1 MGKLRDQFQRDLA
14 IKGYSPQTRQAY
26 LARVCDFVQHFDR
39 PPTEVGREEIS
50 SYLQY
55 LLCERNLSQS
65 YLNQTYS
72 ALKFFFET
80 TLGIEWAAFRIPR
93 AKLPK
98 RLPMVLSVEE
108 VQSLFAVTRNIK
120 HRAVLMT
127 MYSAGLRVQETTHLR
142 VADVDSDRM
151 QIRVCQG
158 KGRKDRYTLLA
169 HKTLTQ
175 LRDYCRYER
184 PTEWLFPGQRP
195 SQPLSVRSVQ
205 KLCSHSL
212 KAAGITKAASA
223 HTLRHSFAT
232 HLLEAGVDLCH
243 IQQLLGHRRLE
254 TTSIYL
260 HTQRKDLAR
269 IVSPLDL
276 WEVAEQPTL

>member
-1 MGKLRDQFQRDLA
+1 
-14 IKGYSPQTRQAY
+14 
-26 LARVCDFVQHFDR
+26 
-39 PPTEVGREEIS
+39 
-50 SYLQY
+50 
-55 LLCERNLSQS
+55 
-65 YLNQTYS
+65 
-72 ALKFFFET
+72 
-80 TLGIEWAAFRIPR
+80 
-93 AKLPK
+93 
-98 RLPMVLSVEE
+98 MVLSVEE

-127 MYSAGLRVQETTHLR
+127 MYSAGLRVQEVTHLR

-151 QIRVCQG
+151 QIRVGQG

-169 HKTLTQ
+169 RRTLTL

-184 PTEWLFPGQRP
+184 PTEWLFPGQRL
-195 SQPLSVRSVQ
+195 SQPLAVRSVQ
-205 KLCSHSL
+205 KLCTSSL

-232 HLLEAGVDLCH
+232 HLLESGVDLCH
-243 IQQLLGHRRLE
+243 IQHLLGHRRLE

-260 HTQRKDLAR
+260 HIQRKDLAH

-276 WEVAEQPTL
+276 WELAGAANPIRRLQ

>member
-1 MGKLRDQFQRDLA
+1 MGKLHDQLQRDLE

-26 LARVCDFVQHFDR
+26 LTRVCDFVQHFDR
-39 PPTEVGREEIS
+39 PPKELGREEVS
-50 SYLQY
+50 TYLQY
-55 LLCERNLSQS
+55 LLCERKLSQS

-72 ALKFFFET
+72 GLKFFFET
-80 TLGIEWAAFRIPR
+80 TLGKEWAAFRIPR

-98 RLPMVLSVEE
+98 KLPMVLSVEE
-108 VQSLFAVTRNIK
+108 VQSLFSVTRNIK

-127 MYSAGLRVQETTHLR
+127 MYSAGLRVREVTYLR

-151 QIRVCQG
+151 QIRVGQG

-169 HKTLTQ
+169 RKTLTL

-195 SQPLSVRSVQ
+195 SQPLAARSVQ
-205 KLCSHSL
+205 KLCTRSL

-232 HLLEAGVDLCH
+232 HLLESGVDLCH
-243 IQQLLGHRRLE
+243 IQHLLGHRRLE

-260 HTQRKDLAR
+260 HIQRKDLAH

-276 WEVAEQPTL
+276 WELAEQPTL